1 MNESTPETLDE
12 FRKSFSYGRRND
24 LFFKFLASKNFS
36 DQESGEILRGL
47 LAKLGEALDTGD
59 YQGVKE
65 YVYQWQVRGYTP
77 QEQDGRAPRTFQYDS
92 APWAPLSRP
101 LSETRLTLIST
112 GGLFVEGD
120 DPLGPNG
127 PTQEEAIS
135 QIADFLRRP
144 PKIVTIPRDIDP
156 ARLRVRHPGYDIRG
170 AMLDCN
176 VIFPIDRLKE
186 FLVEGLIGEL
196 AEDNYSFVGATS
208 QRRLLAEAAPAL
220 AREIR
225 SKKVDAA
232 LLVAA

>member
-1 MNESTPETLDE
+1 MSESTPETLEE
-12 FRKSFSYGRRND
+12 FRKSFSYGSRND
-24 LFFKFLASKNFS
+24 LFFKFLASNNFS
-36 DQESGEILRGL
+36 DQEAGEILRGL
-47 LAKLGEALDTGD
+47 LTKLGEALDTGD
-59 YQGVKE
+59 YQVVRE
-65 YVYQWQVRGYTP
+65 YVYQWQMRGYAP
-77 QEQDGRAPRTFQYDS
+77 QEQNGRAPRTFQYDS
-92 APWAPLSRP
+92 APWTPLSRP
-101 LSETRLTLIST
+101 LSESRVTLIST
-112 GGLFVEGD
+112 GGLFVEGN
-120 DPLGPNG
+120 DPLGPDG

-135 QIADFLRRP
+135 QIADFLRRL

-156 ARLRVRHPGYDIRG
+156 DRLRVRHPGYDIRG

-176 VIFPIDRLKE
+176 VIFPIDRLRE
-186 FLVEGLIGEL
+186 LLEEGVLGEL